1 SSKKQKDLI
10 MQKLT
15 SRQTKA
21 FEFIRSHSDEHG
33 YAPTLRELCEYMGY
47 KAVGSAQDVIASL
60 RKKGYIITP
69 SKQTAR
75 SLALTE
81 KSKEFYNVQLE
92 NVWDNSFSIPR
103 LGSVPAGVPIEAIED
118 FSGAIRISG
127 NMLPRW
133 AANAPEKLFA
143 LQAKGASMIYAGI
156 LDGDWLI
163 VSQQNDAPSG
173 TIVVAD
179 AQGHSTVKRLM
190 QDKTDGWYLK
200 PENPDFKNLY
210 AKDEPFTIL
219 GRVVALQ
226 RMMPDTFSSPRR

>member
-1 SSKKQKDLI
+1 

-15 SRQTKA
+15 SRQSKA
-21 FEFIRSHSDEHG
+21 FEFIRAHSDEHG

-69 SKQTAR
+69 NKQTAR
-75 SLALTE
+75 SLALTDR
-81 KSKEFYNVQLE
+81 SKEFYNVELQ
-92 NVWDNSFSIPR
+92 NTFDDSFAVPR
-103 LGSVPAGVPIEAIED
+103 LGSVPAGVPIESIED

-133 AANAPEKLFA
+133 AANSPEKLFA
-143 LQAKGASMIYAGI
+143 LQAKGASMIHAGI

-163 VSQQNDAPSG
+163 VFQQSDAPSG

-179 AQGHSTVKRLM
+179 AQGSSTVKRLM
-190 QDKTDGWYLK
+190 HDKTEGWYLK

-210 AKDEPFTIL
+210 AKDEDFTIL

-226 RMMPDTFSSPRR
+226 RMMNDTFSSARR

>member
-1 SSKKQKDLI
+1 

-21 FEFIRSHSDEHG
+21 FEFIRSHSEEHG
-33 YAPTLRELCEYMGY
+33 YAPTLRELCEFMGY

-75 SLALTE
+75 SLALTDR
-81 KSKEFYNVQLE
+81 SKEHYNVQLE
-92 NVWDNSFSIPR
+92 NQWDNSLLVPR
-103 LGSVPAGVPIEAIED
+103 LGSVPAGNPIESVED
-118 FSGAIRISG
+118 FSGAIRISS

-133 AANAPEKLFA
+133 AANKPEKLFA
-143 LQAKGASMIYAGI
+143 LQAKGESMVYAGI
-156 LDGDWLI
+156 LDADWLI
-163 VSQQNDAPSG
+163 VAQQNDAPSG

-179 AQGHSTVKRLM
+179 SQGSSTVKRLM
-190 QDKTDGWYLK
+190 HDPENGWYLK
-200 PENPDFKNLY
+200 PENPAFNNLY
-210 AKDEPFTIL
+210 ARDEAFTIL

-226 RMMPDTFSSPRR
+226 RVMPDTFSASSSRR

>member
-1 SSKKQKDLI
+1 

-15 SRQTKA
+15 SRQNKA
-21 FEFIRSHSDEHG
+21 FEFIRAHSDEHG

-69 SKQTAR
+69 NKQTAR

-92 NVWDNSFSIPR
+92 NLWDNSFSVPR

-118 FSGAIRISG
+118 LSGAIRISG

-143 LQAKGASMIYAGI
+143 LQAKGASMIHAGI

-163 VSQQNDAPSG
+163 VSQQNEAPSG

-190 QDKTDGWYLK
+190 HDKSEGWYLK
-200 PENPDFKNLY
+200 PENPDFQNLY
-210 AKDEPFTIL
+210 AKDDPVTIL

>member
-1 SSKKQKDLI
+1 

-21 FEFIRSHSDEHG
+21 FDFIRSHSDEHG

-69 SKQTAR
+69 NKQTAR
-75 SLALTE
+75 SLALTDR
-81 KSKEFYNVQLE
+81 SKEYFNVQLE
-92 NVWDNSFSIPR
+92 HQWDNSLLVPR
-103 LGSVPAGVPIEAIED
+103 LGSVPAGTPIESVED
-118 FSGAIRISG
+118 FSGAIRISS

-133 AANAPEKLFA
+133 AANNPEKLFA

-173 TIVVAD
+173 TIIVAD
-179 AQGHSTVKRLM
+179 SQGSSTVKRLM
-190 QDKTDGWYLK
+190 HDEENGWYLK
-200 PENPDFKNLY
+200 PENPAFQNLY
-210 AKDEPFTIL
+210 AKDEAFTIL

-226 RMMPDTFSSPRR
+226 RMMPDTLSSASPRR